1 MSSETGKCTATSF
14 ITDTVAITYGVIY
27 STLLIVVSRYS
38 FRFLM
43 QFDPKFQQSNAINK
57 MRRWIRDI
65 YYRRSCYIPIVAHI
79 FDQITD
85 VSVAVQFHDL
95 ATTKYHD
102 DYAVC
107 NGLNMWYLF
116 ILTVLSM
123 IIYRVI
129 SCYLIYSQT
138 KSITRLIS
146 QFLDL
151 ELFRALHINYIIE
164 SNTPCDPQRW
174 ITALEA
180 ALESTPQT
188 LIQLIYLVKTNSYDP
203 LVMISFLSSLW
214 NIIAKL
220 MSDDKVIVKEKA
232 KAANIH
238 VGKYCIYINPFY
250 MIRFIWRVCD
260 VTSRI
265 VLMLLIWYI
274 IGGTYLAA
282 IILFESILFLALCIC
297 TSHWELLF
305 GIVALVISQH
315 SRTARVSSVCIDI
328 YRTVTNIIEMVLV
341 SIWLYGDFNC
351 VRCTEVE
358 VRLYAQDNLLIQIM
372 FIYGWC
378 AVIISPLFMSILL
391 YLGQFGATSSAS
403 RDLKE
408 MIKSENWNGILE
420 MQLYKG
426 NFHAYDETGALLIM
440 LAIQQNRWSII
451 TYLEPMQNKVNIL
464 HNPTKKKYL
473 DPDAM
478 IGDIYPD
485 GVKFHVLRRVV
496 DYDGFLQ
503 RNKSD
508 ENYAYYVA
516 LSSELIKLSSKI
528 DAFATQLQQMKLV
541 DMKDIIEEYKKV
553 SIEVIADMVVFKD
566 VVKLLSVMTSRASRF
581 KSDLQSC
588 VDIVMTKSNYR
599 AINEAGHFNEIKVKL
614 EEIDLRLRKI
624 KAYKDVAT
632 YTELQSVVKTYKEV
646 AEDIVSLRAVID
658 SILQGKEYDIASIA
672 IRDEPNQP
680 VESVYEGPVYESE
693 NDFNHVLPTV
703 TNEDMEITS
712 RKNSNEESA
721 NDPKQPVTSTNVPEE
736 GDCLIQ

>member
-1 MSSETGKCTATSF
+1 
-14 ITDTVAITYGVIY
+14 
-27 STLLIVVSRYS
+27 
-38 FRFLM
+38 
-43 QFDPKFQQSNAINK
+43 
-57 MRRWIRDI
+57 
-65 YYRRSCYIPIVAHI
+65 
-79 FDQITD
+79 
-85 VSVAVQFHDL
+85 
-95 ATTKYHD
+95 
-102 DYAVC
+102 
-107 NGLNMWYLF
+107 
-116 ILTVLSM
+116 
-123 IIYRVI
+123 
-129 SCYLIYSQT
+129 
-138 KSITRLIS
+138 
-146 QFLDL
+146 
-151 ELFRALHINYIIE
+151 
-164 SNTPCDPQRW
+164 
-174 ITALEA
+174 
-180 ALESTPQT
+180 
-188 LIQLIYLVKTNSYDP
+188 
-203 LVMISFLSSLW
+203 
-214 NIIAKL
+214 
-220 MSDDKVIVKEKA
+220 
-232 KAANIH
+232 
-238 VGKYCIYINPFY
+238 
-250 MIRFIWRVCD
+250 
-260 VTSRI
+260 
-265 VLMLLIWYI
+265 
-274 IGGTYLAA
+274 
-282 IILFESILFLALCIC
+282 
-297 TSHWELLF
+297 
-305 GIVALVISQH
+305 
-315 SRTARVSSVCIDI
+315 
-328 YRTVTNIIEMVLV
+328 
-341 SIWLYGDFNC
+341 
-351 VRCTEVE
+351 
-358 VRLYAQDNLLIQIM
+358 
-372 FIYGWC
+372 
-378 AVIISPLFMSILL
+378 MSILL

-420 MQLYKG
+420 MQIYKG

-451 TYLEPMQNKVNIL
+451 TYLEPMQNKV
-464 HNPTKKKYL
+464 

-485 GVKFHVLRRVV
+485 RVNFHVLRRVV
-496 DYDGFLQ
+496 DYVGNLNLSSKID
-503 RNKSD
+503 
-508 ENYAYYVA
+508 VV
-516 LSSELIKLSSKI
+516 LSSEVIKLSSKI

-599 AINEAGHFNEIKVKL
+599 AINPDEVKVKL

-624 KAYKDVAT
+624 KAYKDVDT
-632 YTELQSVVKTYKEV
+632 YTELQRVVKTYKEV